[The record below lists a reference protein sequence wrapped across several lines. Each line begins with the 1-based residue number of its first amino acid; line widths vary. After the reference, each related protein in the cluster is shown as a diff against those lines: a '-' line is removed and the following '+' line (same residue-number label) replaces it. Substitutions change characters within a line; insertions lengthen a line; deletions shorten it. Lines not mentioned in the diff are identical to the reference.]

1 MVEQDVVETGVN
13 NFGLIGAKGLH
24 DGDEDKHGEGE
35 EEPLPAIADKGGNE
49 ASNNH
54 EHVHEESANEIIIGG
69 TSEVEHGVKKKGS
82 GEHPVNVAGEKELAA
97 ITAASVVAV
106 AGGHGKV
113 GKRGDEANEAF
124 SDERSR
130 KEGTEASGDG
140 VVFVRK
146 VLVGDAVGE
155 ENPATEEKDAEG
167 DPKGNTASGGDF
179 VKAGVD
185 GAAGLDHKLTVQARL
200 LLLFAAV
207 GLGGGSVGRLFV
219 VGSFVGGGSVVNAC
233 NATARGEVEER
244 GVAWARGDAA
254 LRGSNVSGGGR
265 SSV

>member
-1 MVEQDVVETGVN
+1 
-13 NFGLIGAKGLH
+13 
-24 DGDEDKHGEGE
+24 
-35 EEPLPAIADKGGNE
+35 
-49 ASNNH
+49 
-54 EHVHEESANEIIIGG
+54 
-69 TSEVEHGVKKKGS
+69 VEHGVKKKGS

-113 GKRGDEANEAF
+113 GKRGNEANEAF

-140 VVFVRK
+140 VVGVRE

-185 GAAGLDHKLTVQARL
+185 GAAGLDHKLTVARL
-200 LLLFAAV
+200 LLLFAAVGLLFAAV

-219 VGSFVGGGSVVNAC
+219 VGSFVGGGGVLNAS
-233 NATARGEVEER
+233 NATAGGEVEER
-244 GVAWARGDAA
+244 GVARAGGDAA
-254 LRGSNVSGGGR
+254 LRGGYVGGG
-265 SSV
+265 SSGSVGRGRVSLLRGGVGLGLRGSV